1 MRRMLAVLGTL
12 VVLVAAPAC
21 SSGGGDAHPI
31 GKVPGPNPDVIPAVI
46 TPAYVDA
53 VFRVL
58 NHINGSAAR
67 LISSERQLTAPA
79 KAELRAIFADPLYEE
94 QLNAAQQ
101 SIAQGVIENVNPTGG
116 DAQTKVV
123 RLMSASSRCIFVQ
136 TSTDLTSLLKTPTP
150 KPASEYYEL
159 SPKQS
164 RDDPTKINPTP
175 WAISFNAAFPTAT
188 SIPSRCE
195 S

>member
-1 MRRMLAVLGTL
+1 MRHKILVLGAVVSL
-12 VVLVAAPAC
+12 VVASAC
-21 SSGGGDAHPI
+21 SSSSRDVHPI
-31 GKVPGPNPDVIPAVI
+31 GTAPGPNPDVIPAII

-53 VFRVL
+53 VFKVL
-58 NHINGSAAR
+58 NHIYGNAAR
-67 LISSERQLTAPA
+67 LIAGERQLTSPA
-79 KAELRAIFADPLYEE
+79 KAELRSIFADPLYKQ

-101 SIAQGVIENVNPTGG
+101 SIDQGVIENVNPAGG

-123 RLMSASSRCIFVQ
+123 RLIAASSRCIFVQ
-136 TSTDLTSLLKTPTP
+136 TSTDLATLLKNPTP

-159 SPKQS
+159 SPKQP
-164 RDDPTKINPTP
+164 RDDPTKINATP

-188 SIPSRCE
+188 SIPPRCE